1 MQKGETKALL
11 CTDVNRSSHG
21 PGPPTC
27 YLQTPWATGSHA
39 LQLCNECALG
49 LPRSRRAAR
58 GSLLVLFFFFFL
70 PTSQFLQLGPQA
82 GTPHRKLPLGGLWG
96 RGRGRGAAA
105 PGRSQGHGRRE
116 PRSGVGGGSRE
127 ERAGGARR
135 EGVPHAPTHTP
146 REGHPLPSRPRA
158 ASAARRVHDT
168 QTDPDRKRPVF
179 SDDGCVFRVAA
190 GALGARLPGVPRGT
204 HFPACLAVPRA
215 LPGGGSAP
223 GSLCGSHVGPRRAE
237 GGRGEVCVRVFL
249 SLHQS

>member
-58 GSLLVLFFFFFL
+58 GSLLVLFFFFL

-127 ERAGGARR
+127 ERAGGAR
-135 EGVPHAPTHTP
+135 GGKASPTHP
-146 REGHPLPSRPRA
+146 RTRPARGTRSRPVPA
-158 ASAARRVHDT
+158 
-168 QTDPDRKRPVF
+168 PPRPPGEFTTPKQILTESVPFSQMMDVF
-179 SDDGCVFRVAA
+179 SVWP
-190 GALGARLPGVPRGT
+190 PGRWGPD
-204 HFPACLAVPRA
+204 FPACLA
-215 LPGGGSAP
+215 
-223 GSLCGSHVGPRRAE
+223 GPTSRRASRCPGRSRE
-237 GGRGEVCVRVFL
+237 EGLLPAVSAAATWGRGGRKAAEEKCVCVCF
-249 SLHQS
+249 

>member
-1 MQKGETKALL
+1 MLSADSPG
-11 CTDVNRSSHG
+11 RS
-21 PGPPTC
+21 TA
-27 YLQTPWATGSHA
+27 TPFNYAM
-39 LQLCNECALG
+39 NV
-49 LPRSRRAAR
+49 RSRLPTVTPRAAR
-58 GSLLVLFFFFFL
+58 GSLLVLFFFFPSNIPIF
-70 PTSQFLQLGPQA
+70 A
-82 GTPHRKLPLGGLWG
+82 ARTPGRHPAPEVAAWWAVGSGSGSGSCSPRKVTEDAS
-96 RGRGRGAAA
+96 RGRGSGEG
-105 PGRSQGHGRRE
+105 PGRSG
-116 PRSGVGGGSRE
+116 P
-127 ERAGGARR
+127 GAR
-135 EGVPHAPTHTP
+135 GGMASPTHP
-146 REGHPLPSRPRA
+146 RTRLTRGTRA

-190 GALGARLPGVPRGT
+190 GALGAPLPGVPRGT